1 MRKAVAILVLASY
14 MLCAFGINFSF
25 HHCKGKLKY
34 VNVHSDKKKTCC
46 KGKKMPKG
54 CCKSIKV
61 AFKKADDKAQSFF
74 SFAPQP
80 VDISLPVIKYPLADS
95 KSYVFANLERSNF
108 HLRPPPLRTG
118 SLPLYIVYSVYRV

>member
-34 VNVHSDKKKTCC
+34 VNVHSDKKKPCC

-54 CCKSIKV
+54 CCKSLKV
-61 AFKKADDKAQSFF
+61 AFKKADDKAQSFL
-74 SFAPQP
+74 SFTPQP
-80 VDISLPVIKYPLADS
+80 VAISLPTLEYFLVNHKSQEFAD
-95 KSYVFANLERSNF
+95 LERSNY

-118 SLPLYIVYSVYRV
+118 SLPLYIVYSVYRI